1 MIGLIYDTNNLICKK
16 DTERQAEIVGKS
28 YSKKMKSLFS
38 SSSSSSSSFDIGDA
52 WTVPKIHYKS
62 FLSFCGRHCGHWSD
76 ASPELN
82 TKLKKAITSIQDKQL
97 ACHELN
103 ALLLSFDEEQT
114 GHIGKR
120 AFQIAC
126 HRSRLLAN
134 MHEDDVDK
142 LATILSTEG
151 AGKINYSPFMVH
163 IKVFILKKNIFLIPF
178 LFYLTLFFTLSI

>member
-1 MIGLIYDTNNLICKK
+1 M
-16 DTERQAEIVGKS
+16 GKS
-28 YSKKMKSLFS
+28 CSKKMKSS
-38 SSSSSSSSFDIGDA
+38 SSTSSAFDIGDA

-62 FLSFCGRHCGHWSD
+62 FLSFCSRHCGHWSD

-163 IKVFILKKNIFLIPF
+163 IKVMHLF
-178 LFYLTLFFTLSI
+178 LFLFLFLFSSIWL